1 MPTPFLFGNYFGMLI
16 LVYHRRERLE
26 LTMPH
31 TTNVIDLK
39 LKIQSLTQILPQNQ
53 NYSLEALRLAL
64 RGHVE
69 AAILKSYIRMS
80 SYITYSY
87 DSVELVI
94 KSQLVD
100 ITREPS
106 D

>member
-39 LKIQSLTQILPQNQ
+39 LKIQNLTQILPRNQ
-53 NYSLEALRLAL
+53 KLFF
-64 RGHVE
+64 RGTQVSMKG
-69 AAILKSYIRMS
+69 AF
-80 SYITYSY
+80 
-87 DSVELVI
+87 
-94 KSQLVD
+94 
-100 ITREPS
+100 
-106 D
+106 